1 MRKPKLRYARGC
13 SPEMSGL
20 DGLPLAWN
28 WPSEKINRK
37 TLSEFAEYIYWLVG
51 ADNDQS
57 KEDAVALLQELVDK
71 ARYERE

>member
-20 DGLPLAWN
+20 EGFPLAWD
-28 WPSEKINRK
+28 WRYEKINRK

-51 ADNDQS
+51 GDNDQS
-57 KEDAVALLQELVDK
+57 KADAVALLQELVDK